1 MASNFFN
8 THFMNSSQTRLIAA
22 AYIAFVAYTLA
33 LSFFKRAAIIAAVLL
48 PMALGTLINMYS
60 INCTVNGGCTT
71 YAWLI
76 AGLSLMSL
84 LSMAASLTLLK
95 DEPKEKS
102 A

>member
-1 MASNFFN
+1 MDSFN
-8 THFMNSSQTRLIAA
+8 TRFMNSPQTRLIAA
-22 AYIAFVAYTLA
+22 AYTAFFAYTLA
-33 LSFFKRAAIIAAVLL
+33 LSFFKRAAIIVAVLL
-48 PMALGTLINMYS
+48 PMAMGTLINMYT

-95 DEPKEKS
+95 NEPPSKERS